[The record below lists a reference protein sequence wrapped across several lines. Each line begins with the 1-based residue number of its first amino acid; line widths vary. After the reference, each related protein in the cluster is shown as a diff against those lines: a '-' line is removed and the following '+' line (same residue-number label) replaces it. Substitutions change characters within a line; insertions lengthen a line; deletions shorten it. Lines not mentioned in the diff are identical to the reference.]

1 MSRFLISL
9 VTLGAVATLAFG
21 PTAAIACPRD
31 GKDAKA
37 DVDYPCKRHHKSAQ
51 AMKKASKAPA
61 KSEAAAP
68 AAPQKQTMR
77 DLSPAPH
84 VRMLDSLSQ
93 PAQLKVPE
101 QARLDAS
108 VGVFI

>member
-9 VTLGAVATLAFG
+9 VAVATLAIG
-21 PTAAIACPRD
+21 SAANACPAD
-31 GKDAKA
+31 GKDAKGAEAMA
-37 DVDYPCKRHHKSAQ
+37 DCPCKRHHKSA
-51 AMKKASKAPA
+51 AAVKKDAKAAPA
-61 KSEAAAP
+61 KTEAAPAA

-84 VRMLDSLSQ
+84 VRMLESLSQ
-93 PAQLKVPE
+93 SNLKVPE